1 MGLFL
6 KTMITDLMMCLVE
19 FIGGLRIK
27 HLLQSDTIFHQ
38 FLIGL
43 MEIVMLDF
51 EDMLSGKN
59 ILTMKYS
66 GLPVN
71 VTGMSSIAF

>member
-19 FIGGLRIK
+19 FIGGLRTK
-27 HLLQSDTIFHQ
+27 HLLQSDTIFPQ

-43 MEIVMLDF
+43 MKMVMLYF
-51 EDMLSGKN
+51 GDMLSGKN
-59 ILTMKYS
+59 I
-66 GLPVN
+66 
-71 VTGMSSIAF
+71 